1 MDLAKTINYTVAEA
15 GSTVFTFP
23 THAPTDFLYLI
34 CTGNIDVYFVVSK
47 IADGW
52 PKVSNRS
59 AIISQFLCLTLQ
71 GSCELLTQATCLA
84 GDSLINP
91 TFIKTHTLWQYR
103 LWSFQTGG
111 TKLERFLPKNQHTQ
125 RKLLSLEN
133 WISGGLRSFLK
144 SEF

>member
-1 MDLAKTINYTVAEA
+1 MDLAKTINYTVAEV

-23 THAPTDFLYLI
+23 AHAPTNFLYLI
-34 CTGNIDVYFVVSK
+34 CTGNIDVYFVVRK

-91 TFIKTHTLWQYR
+91 TFIKTYTLWQYG
-103 LWSFQTGG
+103 LWSFQMGAE
-111 TKLERFLPKNQHTQ
+111 KLARSLPRSQHNQ
-125 RKLLSLEN
+125 RKLLNFEF
-133 WISGGLRSFLK
+133 WING
-144 SEF
+144 